1 MMFSISLRQPGTG
14 NFVEFLVTTGT
25 VDLAK
30 GDENLIV
37 TIITQKLPSQF
48 AVKKRGITK
57 LDVVHI
63 MNYSIASKSVNK
75 QKVDEIESS
84 AVETIT
90 NLLQKYQFNLLLD
103 GDGVDTAMSTKSST
117 FKRQHTK
124 VWNDLWESGFH
135 ISTSL
140 ADNAINGDR
149 INATM
154 YAVLSHV
161 RSFEFE
167 GDSTESFRSEIQR
180 SLVYAEGCYDSYYT
194 LQAGSLWIDMNS
206 VEALNK
212 VVMSWLLTLEKQGCH
227 NLIKAGASGVMQAML
242 LSFGG
247 FRFSNQ
253 HLELNIHP
261 KHLHRD
267 YFFRR
272 LNYGNMT
279 HINVSIEVTEDNRA
293 ILYVALD
300 RSDGKYF
307 ACDAGCLD
315 EPVPLSRD
323 RMMFPVKLTEPVTSI
338 LCKFAISNKQ
348 KAGSRMFLLL
358 STDIASD
365 KQHIEELRHAIH
377 VKEVIEGNCPINGK
391 LFAEQFLILTRNL
404 FI

>member
-1 MMFSISLRQPGTG
+1 MIFIRLRQPGT
-14 NFVEFLVTTGT
+14 NNIVEFVVTSGT
-25 VDLAK
+25 VDLPK
-30 GDENLIV
+30 DDDTLIV
-37 TIITQKLPSQF
+37 TIVTQKLPMQITL
-48 AVKKRGITK
+48 KKRGITK
-57 LDVVHI
+57 LDVVHVI
-63 MNYSIASKSVNK
+63 NYAIASKSLNK
-75 QKVDEIESS
+75 QKADEIES
-84 AVETIT
+84 AAIETIT
-90 NLLQKYQFNLLLD
+90 NLLQKNQFNLLLD
-103 GDGVDTAMSTKSST
+103 AEKSDSSVATSSST

-140 ADNAINGDR
+140 ADYAINGDQ
-149 INATM
+149 INATI

-167 GDSTESFRSEIQR
+167 SDSTEYFRAEIQR

-194 LQAGSLWIDMNS
+194 LQAGGLWIDMDS
-206 VEALNK
+206 VDALNR

-227 NLIKAGASGVMQAML
+227 NLIKAGASGVLQAMI
-242 LSFGG
+242 LSFGS

-300 RSDGKYF
+300 RSDGKYY

-315 EPVPLSRD
+315 EPVPLSRE
-323 RMMFPVKLTEPVTSI
+323 RTMFPVKLTEPVTSI
-338 LCKFAISNKQ
+338 LCKFGYRYSNALD
-348 KAGSRMFLLL
+348 AGER
-358 STDIASD
+358 
-365 KQHIEELRHAIH
+365 
-377 VKEVIEGNCPINGK
+377 
-391 LFAEQFLILTRNL
+391 
-404 FI
+404 

>member
-1 MMFSISLRQPGTG
+1 MHSNIFIVRLRQPGT
-14 NFVEFLVTTGT
+14 NSIVEFSVTTGT
-25 VDLAK
+25 VDLPK
-30 GDENLIV
+30 DDENLVI
-37 TIITQKLPSQF
+37 TIITQKFPAQIALQ
-48 AVKKRGITK
+48 KRGITK
-57 LDVVHI
+57 LDILHVI
-63 MNYSIASKSVNK
+63 NYTIASKAINK
-75 QKVDEIESS
+75 QKADEIESG
-84 AVETIT
+84 AIATIT
-90 NLLQKYQFNLLLD
+90 NLVQKNQFNLLSNAENTD
-103 GDGVDTAMSTKSST
+103 SAVSVSSST
-117 FKRQHTK
+117 FKRQHIK
-124 VWNDLWESGFH
+124 VWNELWESGFH

-140 ADNAINGDR
+140 ADNAINGDQ
-149 INATM
+149 INATI

-161 RSFEFE
+161 RSFEYE
-167 GDSTESFRSEIQR
+167 SDSSEVFRNEIQR

-194 LQAGSLWIDMNS
+194 LQAGGLWIDMNS
-206 VEALNK
+206 IDAMNK

-227 NLIKAGASGVMQAML
+227 HLIKAGASGVLQAMV

-279 HINVSIEVTEDNRA
+279 HINVSIEVTDDNRA

-300 RSDGKYF
+300 RSDGKYY

-323 RMMFPVKLTEPVTSI
+323 RAMFPVKLTEPVTSI
-338 LCKFAISNKQ
+338 LCKFDHPYTFTPHIKIKNNHLFFA
-348 KAGSRMFLLL
+348 
-358 STDIASD
+358 DVASD

-377 VKEVIEGNCPINGK
+377 VKEVIEGNCETLANKIK
-391 LFAEQFLILTRNL
+391 LFL
-404 FI
+404 F

>member
-1 MMFSISLRQPGTG
+1 M
-14 NFVEFLVTTGT
+14 
-25 VDLAK
+25 
-30 GDENLIV
+30 V
-37 TIITQKLPSQF
+37 TIVTQKLPSQI
-48 AVKKRGITK
+48 ALKKRGITK
-57 LDVVHI
+57 LDIVHVI
-63 MNYSIASKSVNK
+63 NYTIASKKVNK
-75 QKVDEIESS
+75 QKTDEIESA

-90 NLLQKYQFNLLLD
+90 NLLQKNQFNLLLSD
-103 GDGVDTAMSTKSST
+103 AENTDLAVSMSSST
-117 FKRQHTK
+117 FKRQHIK
-124 VWNDLWESGFH
+124 VWNELWESGFH

-140 ADNAINGDR
+140 ADDAINGDQ
-149 INATM
+149 INATI

-161 RSFEFE
+161 RSFEYE
-167 GDSTESFRSEIQR
+167 SDSTDNFRAEIQR

-194 LQAGSLWIDMNS
+194 LQAGSLWIDMDS
-206 VEALNK
+206 IDALNR

-227 NLIKAGASGVMQAML
+227 NLIKAGASGVLQAMV

-279 HINVSIEVTEDNRA
+279 HINVSIEVTDDNRA

-300 RSDGKYF
+300 RSDGKYY

-323 RMMFPVKLTEPVTSI
+323 RIMFPVKLTEPVTSI
-338 LCKFAISNKQ
+338 LCKLTSLLEFA
-348 KAGSRMFLLL
+348 AF
-358 STDIASD
+358 
-365 KQHIEELRHAIH
+365 
-377 VKEVIEGNCPINGK
+377 
-391 LFAEQFLILTRNL
+391 QFRIT
-404 FI
+404 

>member
-1 MMFSISLRQPGTG
+1 MIFAIRLRQPGTN

-25 VDLAK
+25 VDLPK
-30 GDENLIV
+30 GDENLVV

-48 AVKKRGITK
+48 AVKKRGVTK

-63 MNYSIASKSVNK
+63 LNYSIASKSVSK
-75 QKVDEIESS
+75 QKVDEIESP

-103 GDGVDTAMSTKSST
+103 GDGVDSAMSTKSST

-140 ADNAINGDR
+140 ADNAINGDQ

-154 YAVLSHV
+154 YAVLSQV

-194 LQAGSLWIDMNS
+194 LQAGGLWIDMNS

-261 KHLHRD
+261 KHLHRE

-279 HINVSIEVTEDNRA
+279 HINVSIEVTEENRA

-338 LCKFAISNKQ
+338 LCKFAVSNKR
-348 KAGSRMFLLL
+348 KTG
-358 STDIASD
+358 
-365 KQHIEELRHAIH
+365 
-377 VKEVIEGNCPINGK
+377 
-391 LFAEQFLILTRNL
+391 
-404 FI
+404 

>member
-1 MMFSISLRQPGTG
+1 MFIRLRQPGT
-14 NFVEFLVTTGT
+14 NNVVEFLVTSGT
-25 VDLAK
+25 VDLPK
-30 GDENLIV
+30 EDDHLIV
-37 TIITQKLPSQF
+37 TIITQKLPSQI
-48 AVKKRGITK
+48 ALKKRGITK
-57 LDVVHI
+57 LDVVHVI
-63 MNYSIASKSVNK
+63 NYSIASKVLNK
-75 QKVDEIESS
+75 QKADEIES
-84 AVETIT
+84 AAIETMT
-90 NLLQKYQFNLLLD
+90 NLLQRYQFNLLLD
-103 GDGVDTAMSTKSST
+103 AENSGDSARSTSSSA

-140 ADNAINGDR
+140 ADNAINGDQ
-149 INATM
+149 INATI

-167 GDSTESFRSEIQR
+167 SDSTDTFRAEIQR
-180 SLVYAEGCYDSYYT
+180 SLVYADGCYDSYYT

-206 VEALNK
+206 IDALNK
-212 VVMSWLLTLEKQGCH
+212 VAMSWLLTLEKQGCH
-227 NLIKAGASGVMQAML
+227 NLIKAGASGVLQAMI

-261 KHLHRD
+261 KHLHRE

-300 RSDGKYF
+300 RSDGKYY

-315 EPVPLSRD
+315 EPVPLSRE
-323 RMMFPVKLTEPVTSI
+323 RTMFPVKLTEPVTSI
-338 LCKFAISNKQ
+338 LCKLATCE
-348 KAGSRMFLLL
+348 R
-358 STDIASD
+358 
-365 KQHIEELRHAIH
+365 
-377 VKEVIEGNCPINGK
+377 
-391 LFAEQFLILTRNL
+391 
-404 FI
+404 

>member
-1 MMFSISLRQPGTG
+1 MVTSGTI
-14 NFVEFLVTTGT
+14 
-25 VDLAK
+25 DLPK
-30 GDENLIV
+30 PDDNLIA
-37 TIITQKLPSQF
+37 TIITQKLPSQI
-48 AVKKRGITK
+48 ALKKRGLTK

-63 MNYSIASKSVNK
+63 INYTIAPKSVNK
-75 QKVDEIESS
+75 QKADEIESA
-84 AVETIT
+84 AVETMTI
-90 NLLQKYQFNLLLD
+90 LLQKYQFNLLLD
-103 GDGVDTAMSTKSST
+103 AENVDAVAFTASSS
-117 FKRQHTK
+117 FKRLHTK

-140 ADNAINGDR
+140 ADNAINGDQ
-149 INATM
+149 INATI

-167 GDSTESFRSEIQR
+167 SDTTEHFRTEIQR

-194 LQAGSLWIDMNS
+194 LQAGGLWIDMDS
-206 VEALNK
+206 IDALNR

-227 NLIKAGASGVMQAML
+227 NLIKAGASGVLQAMV
-242 LSFGG
+242 LSFGS

-279 HINVSIEVTEDNRA
+279 HINVSIEVTDDNRA

-300 RSDGKYF
+300 RSDGKYY

-323 RMMFPVKLTEPVTSI
+323 RTMFPVKLTEPVTSI
-338 LCKFAISNKQ
+338 LCKFVLARLSLVHMILKRGNISIF
-348 KAGSRMFLLL
+348 A
-358 STDIASD
+358 DIASD

-377 VKEVIEGNCPINGK
+377 VKEVIEGKN
-391 LFAEQFLILTRNL
+391 
-404 FI
+404 